1 MLPYQSVQSMV
12 GGIINVQN
20 MIGISASLFS
30 FSSIYA
36 QFQLYSSVAIT
47 SGSYLYIDLPI

>member
-1 MLPYQSVQSMV
+1 MV
-12 GGIINVQN
+12 AGIINVQD
-20 MIGISASLFS
+20 MIGVSSTSLYA

-36 QFQLYSSVAIT
+36 QFKLLSNVAIS